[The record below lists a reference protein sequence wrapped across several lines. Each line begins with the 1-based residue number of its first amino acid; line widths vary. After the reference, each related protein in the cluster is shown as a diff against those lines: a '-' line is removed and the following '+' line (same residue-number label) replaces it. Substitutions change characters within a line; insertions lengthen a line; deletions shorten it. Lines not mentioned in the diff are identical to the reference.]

1 MTGRDSYRETEL
13 CARARRLL
21 LLLLLLLR
29 AGHACVCTGN
39 AGWTKNGGGVHIS
52 SGHNKKNS
60 TRARCCCCYV
70 WLSAVG
76 ASMRGR
82 RGRWWSVGDEHGA

>member
-21 LLLLLLLR
+21 LLLLR
-29 AGHACVCTGN
+29 AGHACVCTGT

-60 TRARCCCCYV
+60 TRARCCCCCYV